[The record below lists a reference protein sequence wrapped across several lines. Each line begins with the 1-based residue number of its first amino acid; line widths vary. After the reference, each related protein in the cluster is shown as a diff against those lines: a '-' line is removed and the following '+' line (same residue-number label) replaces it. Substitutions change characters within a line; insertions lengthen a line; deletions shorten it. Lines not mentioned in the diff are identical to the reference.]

1 MMCAL
6 NSVAAA
12 RDLHAVTAKSR
23 HRLHLN
29 PVIGDSTSHH
39 RRNILTSNEPHQIIV
54 NAFYNA
60 RYGISPTATRG
71 AVESH
76 ARKHQLHGDDYTKAL
91 ESAIAAG
98 LLAPMAG
105 SSFSIRNAGRSML
118 PKR

>member
-1 MMCAL
+1 M
-6 NSVAAA
+6 
-12 RDLHAVTAKSR
+12 
-23 HRLHLN
+23 
-29 PVIGDSTSHH
+29 TS
-39 RRNILTSNEPHQIIV
+39 IEPHQIIV

-60 RYGISPTATRG
+60 RYGVSPTATKG
-71 AVESH
+71 AVESY
-76 ARKHQLHGDDYTKAL
+76 ARKHKLHGEDYTRAL